1 MLAQVTYSTKDYE
14 NARKYNVKMA
24 YQKGKVDKVFEFC
37 EEDLSP
43 EFVEK
48 NKKILSCKRGG
59 GYWIWKP
66 YVVKKVL
73 DNLQEGDYLFY
84 CDSGAFTIGD
94 LHELTTFMKKQ
105 QTDILLFS
113 LGCIERYW
121 TKRDIFIELGCD
133 TAEYTDSLQR
143 CATYFMIK
151 KTQKT
156 EEFVEEWFSY
166 AQRYELISDENNVI
180 YHQPNYEGFQDNR
193 HDQSLLSVLSK
204 KYGYPS
210 FQDISQYRYPRGWK
224 ARRCAQKKQKEN
236 ADYPVL
242 ICLHRQKK
250 ADITSVIREHIL
262 CYFPQ
267 LTRVLHYGYH

>member
-1 MLAQVTYSTKDYE
+1 MIAEVTYSTKDYE
-14 NARKYNVKMA
+14 KTRKYNVKMA
-24 YQKGKVDKVFEFC
+24 YQKGKVDQVFEFC
-37 EEDLSP
+37 EEDLAP
-43 EFVEK
+43 EFMEK
-48 NKKILSCKRGG
+48 NRKTLSCKRGG
-59 GYWIWKP
+59 GYWVWKP
-66 YVVKKVL
+66 YVVKKAL
-73 DNLQEGDYLFY
+73 DSLQDGNYLFY
-84 CDSGAFTIGD
+84 CDSGAFAMGD
-94 LHELTTFMKKQ
+94 LHTLASFMEKKK
-105 QTDILLFS
+105 TDILFFS
-113 LGCIERYW
+113 LDCVEKNW

-133 TAEYTDSLQR
+133 TAAYTDSLQR

-156 EEFVEEWFSY
+156 EEFVNEWLSY
-166 AQRYELISDENNVI
+166 AQRYELISDEDNVI

-224 ARRCAQKKQKEN
+224 ERRCAQRQQKEN
-236 ADYPVL
+236 ADYPIL

-250 ADITSVIREHIL
+250 ADITSAIREYIL

-267 LTRVLHYGYH
+267 LTRVMHYGYH